1 MNNMSKLEMATLVVN
16 DDKKSKIKDVL
27 CSFYGAKDVQY
38 RNLNYGICIDVHGT
52 DSFRFIKSA
61 ITKVLEVNEDTLAIL
76 SESKKDMYASYV
88 YLPEKDKSL
97 KKKLKTNYKTHDK
110 LL

>member
-1 MNNMSKLEMATLVVN
+1 MNTMSKLEMATLVVN
-16 DDKKSKIKDVL
+16 EDKKSKIKDVL

-38 RNLNYGICIDVHGT
+38 SDLTYGVRIDVHGT

-61 ITKVLEVNEDTLAIL
+61 ITKVLQVNEDTLAIL

-88 YLPEKDKSL
+88 YLPEKDRTL
-97 KKKLKTNYKTHDK
+97 NKKLKRK
-110 LL
+110 

>member
-1 MNNMSKLEMATLVVN
+1 MSKLQMASLVVN
-16 DDKKSKIKDVL
+16 DDKKHQIKNLL

-38 RNLNYGICIDVHGT
+38 RDLTYGIGIDVHGT

-61 ITKVLEVNEDTLAIL
+61 IGRALNVQEDTLAIL

-88 YLPEKDKSL
+88 YLPEKDKTL
-97 KKKLKTNYKTHDK
+97 IKKIKKN